1 MALQALASS
10 NVAELTPQRGL
21 VSMDSLLYIGKMA
34 WPARAAASTLSSS
47 KGAGLINL
55 FARSALC
62 MAVLAGGA
70 SAKTAS
76 AAAQS
81 GQVYL
86 PVGPGDFGGMIMSL
100 MQRQA
105 SLLAGADGVEVR
117 GSAACAH
124 HTPRPPL
131 QPPAF
136 AACSPALRRTP
147 NALGCRAQTEG
158 TPANVLATL
167 ANTLLGAQQAFVKEG
182 TSAQSLQHTTGG
194 KSAASYDMG
203 APQVDPIPEVRAPG
217 AALGTGLAQA
227 AALACFSVCMS
238 FNSAWALDA
247 DSHSWHM
254 RISLRR
260 LRSHGHLS
268 VTVS

>member
-21 VSMDSLLYIGKMA
+21 VSMASLLYIGKMA

-55 FARSALC
+55 SARSALC

-70 SAKTAS
+70 SAETAS

-117 GSAACAH
+117 VALPRVRTTLRGRPRSHPCVQHAAQPCAAPL
-124 HTPRPPL
+124 TPW
-131 QPPAF
+131 
-136 AACSPALRRTP
+136 AAP
-147 NALGCRAQTEG
+147 
-158 TPANVLATL
+158 
-167 ANTLLGAQQAFVKEG
+167 
-182 TSAQSLQHTTGG
+182 
-194 KSAASYDMG
+194 
-203 APQVDPIPEVRAPG
+203 
-217 AALGTGLAQA
+217 
-227 AALACFSVCMS
+227 
-238 FNSAWALDA
+238 
-247 DSHSWHM
+247 
-254 RISLRR
+254 RR
-260 LRSHGHLS
+260 LRAPRRMSWPRWPTPCWVRSRHL
-268 VTVS
+268 